1 MSQVDDNMA
10 TAHRRDA
17 ARSERFWFRR
27 HLVEPE
33 GGVPKYE
40 DESEKMTIQQI
51 LMGKGTYFPGLI
63 PMIFAYL
70 DSRGCDAQTRK
81 TVSRYL
87 KFIRKR
93 ATGEVMTTAS
103 WIRKF
108 VTEHEDYQQDS
119 VVTQRI
125 SYDLMRECHQ
135 IGAGLKGAPELVG
148 ASVAFRPVDTR
159 DPYPVELSGATM
171 KKADRDR
178 LIKMYLGR
186 SSFVGKKRKRT
197 SLTPGGQKGDSG
209 ADEGSSTGK

>member
-1 MSQVDDNMA
+1 
-10 TAHRRDA
+10 
-17 ARSERFWFRR
+17 
-27 HLVEPE
+27 
-33 GGVPKYE
+33 
-40 DESEKMTIQQI
+40 
-51 LMGKGTYFPGLI
+51 
-63 PMIFAYL
+63 
-70 DSRGCDAQTRK
+70 
-81 TVSRYL
+81 
-87 KFIRKR
+87 
-93 ATGEVMTTAS
+93 MTTAT

-186 SSFVGKKRKRT
+186 SSFVGKKRKRS
-197 SLTPGGQKGDSG
+197 SLTPTTDKKSSDGAGG
-209 ADEGSSTGK
+209 GSSTGK